1 MKGKL
6 NKMVYMKKISLT
18 FFLALTVFI
27 IGCTTETTT
36 GSSTSDASGTLENGV
51 RIINV
56 NAFRFDFEPNQI
68 TANKGEKVKLIV
80 TSTDVTHG
88 FALPDYDI
96 NVPLPAGKQTIIEFT
111 ADKQGNFQFFCSI
124 YCGADHSSMK
134 GSLIVR

>member
-1 MKGKL
+1 
-6 NKMVYMKKISLT
+6 MKKINLI
-18 FFLALTVFI
+18 FFLALIAFSF
-27 IGCTTETTT
+27 GCTTETTT
-36 GSSTSDASGTLENGV
+36 GSPTSDASGTLENGV

-96 NVPLPAGKQTIIEFT
+96 NVPLPAGKQTAIEFT
-111 ADKQGNFQFFCSI
+111 ADKQGSFTFFCSI
-124 YCGADHSSMK
+124 YCGSGHSSMK
-134 GSLIVR
+134 GTLTVK

>member
-1 MKGKL
+1 
-6 NKMVYMKKISLT
+6 MKKII
-18 FFLALTVFI
+18 LALYFILIVLVF
-27 IGCTTETTT
+27 GCTTKTTT
-36 GSSTSDASGTLENGV
+36 SSPTSDASGTLENGV

-56 NAFRFDFEPNQI
+56 KAFRFDFEPNQV
-68 TANKGEKVKLIV
+68 TVNEGEKVKLII

-124 YCGADHSSMK
+124 YCGVDHSSMK